1 MSNIVIYNEPNLKNF
16 NVYKKI
22 FYVLFIKYQIYC
34 QYQQR
39 TRKKVSKEKEKM
51 AYEEKN
57 CFDHNGSIVWT
68 FSYRMRF

>member
-1 MSNIVIYNEPNLKNF
+1 MLTKKYSMFYSSNIRYTVNINKEHE
-16 NVYKKI
+16 
-22 FYVLFIKYQIYC
+22 
-34 QYQQR
+34 
-39 TRKKVSKEKEKM
+39 KKVSKEKEKM